1 MFKYFPHTD
10 ADLQAML
17 EKVGIKS
24 LDDLYAQ
31 IPDAIRFK
39 GDYQLPSEM
48 SEMEVRD
55 TFAKLGAMNTQLTCF
70 AGNGVYDHYTPS
82 VIPQLLQRSEFLTS
96 YTPYQ
101 AEISQGTLHY
111 IFEYQSMMA
120 ELTGMDVSNASMY
133 DGSTAT
139 AEAMMMAV
147 AAGKKQNKVLIS
159 DTLNTKLFNVVRNY
173 ALHQGIDW
181 DCIKSKDGQTDLDDL
196 KAKLA
201 EGGVAGVIVQ
211 YPNAFGIVEDY
222 TGFADACHENKALFI
237 MNSVAAD
244 LAVLKTPGEWGADI
258 AVGDGQSLGI
268 PMQWGGPYVG
278 YMCCTEKLIRK
289 MPGRIVGMTKDNR
302 GSSKSNDEL
311 AQALPSRDGGRPEV
325 NRAQRA
331 FVLTLQAREQH
342 IRRQKATSNICSNQS
357 LMALFV
363 TIYMSLMGK
372 QGLKEAAQLSYAGAH
387 YLCDELLKTGRF
399 HLAFDKPFFNEF
411 FVMYDGDVDT
421 LYQRFIEAG
430 ILGGVKLDEGI
441 LFAVTEKRTKEEIDN
456 LVKIAAL

>member
-1 MFKYFPHTD
+1 M
-10 ADLQAML
+10 
-17 EKVGIKS
+17 
-24 LDDLYAQ
+24 
-31 IPDAIRFK
+31 
-39 GDYQLPSEM
+39 
-48 SEMEVRD
+48 
-55 TFAKLGAMNTQLTCF
+55 
-70 AGNGVYDHYTPS
+70 GVYDHYTPS
-82 VIPQLLQRSEFLTS
+82 VVPNLLQRSEFLTS

-120 ELTGMDVSNASMY
+120 ELTGMDISNASMY
-133 DGSTAT
+133 DGTTAC

-147 AAGKKQNKVLIS
+147 AAGKKQRKVLVS
-159 DTLNTKLFNVVRNY
+159 GCLNPNTFEVLKTY
-173 ALHQGIDW
+173 ALHQDITLEVLPVR
-181 DCIKSKDGQTDLDDL
+181 DGTTSLDDV
-196 KAKLA
+196 KARLA

-211 YPNAFGIVEDY
+211 QPNLYGIVEDF
-222 TGFADACHENKALFI
+222 TGFAEACHDQKSLFVI
-237 MNSVAAD
+237 DSVAAD

-302 GSSKSNDEL
+302 D
-311 AQALPSRDGGRPEV
+311 
-325 NRAQRA
+325 QRA

-363 TIYMSLMGK
+363 TIYMSLMGR

-399 HLAFDKPFFNEF
+399 SLVYDKPFFNEF
-411 FVMYDGDVDT
+411 YVKYDGDADT

-430 ILGGVKLDEGI
+430 ILGGVRVDEGF

-456 LVKIAAL
+456 LVNMAAI

>member
-10 ADLQAML
+10 ADIQAML
-17 EKVGIKS
+17 DRIGVGS
-24 LDDLYAQ
+24 VDALYAA
-31 IPDAIRFK
+31 IPESVRFR

-48 SEMEVRD
+48 SEMEVRQL
-55 TFAKLGAMNTQLTCF
+55 FEKLGSMNKQLTCF
-70 AGNGVYDHYTPS
+70 AGMGVYDHYTPS

-133 DGSTAT
+133 DGTTAA
-139 AEAMMMAV
+139 AEAMLMAV
-147 AAGKKQNKVLIS
+147 AAAKKARRVLVAGAMNPLTVKVMNCYAQHHGIELC
-159 DTLNTKLFNVVRNY
+159 TLS
-173 ALHQGIDW
+173 A
-181 DCIKSKDGQTDLDDL
+181 KDGMTDLEAL
-196 KAKLA
+196 KEELTK
-201 EGGVAGVIVQ
+201 GDVAGVMVQ
-211 YPNAFGIVEDY
+211 QPNAFGIVEDF
-222 TGFADACHENKALFI
+222 TGFADACHEQKALF
-237 MNSVAAD
+237 MMDCVAAD

-268 PMQWGGPYVG
+268 PMQFGGPYVG

-302 GSSKSNDEL
+302 D
-311 AQALPSRDGGRPEV
+311 
-325 NRAQRA
+325 QRA

-387 YLCDELLKTGRF
+387 YLWDELKKTGRF
-399 HLAFDKPFFNEF
+399 HLVYNQPFFNEF
-411 FVMYDGDVDT
+411 YVKYDGDVDT
-421 LYQRFIEAG
+421 LYQRFVEAG
-430 ILGGVKLDEGI
+430 FLVARQEEG
-441 LFAVTEKRTKEEIDN
+441 LVFAVTEKRTKEEIDN

>member
-1 MFKYFPHTD
+1 MSYKYFPHTEE
-10 ADLQAML
+10 DLQAML
-17 EKVGIKS
+17 DKVGVDS
-24 LDDLYAQ
+24 LDALYAD
-31 IPDAIRFK
+31 IPEAIRFRK
-39 GDYQLPSEM
+39 DYDLPEAVSEV
-48 SEMEVRD
+48 EIRQTLEL
-55 TFAKLGAMNTQLTCF
+55 LGRQNKQLTCF
-70 AGNGVYDHYTPS
+70 AGAGVYDHYTPA

-133 DGSTAT
+133 DGTTAA
-139 AEAMMMAV
+139 AEAMMMCV
-147 AAGKKQNKVLIS
+147 AAGKKVNRVLVSGTMNPKTIEVLK
-159 DTLNTKLFNVVRNY
+159 TY
-173 ALHQGIDW
+173 ALHQGIEL
-181 DCIKSKDGQTDLDDL
+181 SMLEVEDGVTSRQDLE
-196 KAKLA
+196 AQLA
-201 EGGVAGVIVQ
+201 QGGVAGVMVQ
-211 YPNAFGIVEDY
+211 QPNVYGIVEDFS
-222 TGFADACHENKALFI
+222 GFADACHEQKALFVI
-237 MNSVAAD
+237 DSVAAD

-268 PMQWGGPYVG
+268 PMQFGGPYVG

-302 GSSKSNDEL
+302 D
-311 AQALPSRDGGRPEV
+311 
-325 NRAQRA
+325 QRA

-363 TIYMSLMGK
+363 TMYMSLMGR
-372 QGLKEAAQLSYAGAH
+372 QGLKEAAELSYAGAH

-399 HLAFDKPFFNEF
+399 TLVYDKPFFNEYL
-411 FVMYDGDVDT
+411 VSYDGDASM
-421 LYQRFIEAG
+421 LYQRFLDAG
-430 ILGGVKLDEGI
+430 ILGGVLMDDKF
-441 LFAVTEKRTKEEIDN
+441 LFAVTEKRTKDEIDN

>member
-1 MFKYFPHTD
+1 MYKYFPHTD
-10 ADLQAML
+10 EDLKVML
-17 EKVGIKS
+17 ERVGVES
-24 LDDLYAQ
+24 LDALYAD
-31 IPDAIRFK
+31 IPESIRFR
-39 GDYQLPSEM
+39 GDYELPSEM
-48 SEMEVRD
+48 SEMEVRQLFE
-55 TFAKLGAMNTQLTCF
+55 TLGAENQQLTCF
-70 AGNGVYDHYTPS
+70 AGMGVYDHYTPS

-120 ELTGMDVSNASMY
+120 ELTGMDISNASMY
-133 DGSTAT
+133 DGTTAA

-147 AAGKKQNKVLIS
+147 AAGKKARRVLIAG
-159 DTLNTKLFNVVRNY
+159 TMNPLTAKVMECY
-173 ALHQGIDW
+173 ARHQGISLNVLP
-181 DCIKSKDGQTDLDDL
+181 IRNGVTNIEDL
-196 KAKLA
+196 KSELAK
-201 EGGVAGVIVQ
+201 GDVAGLMVQ
-211 YPNAFGIVEDY
+211 QPNMCGIVEDF
-222 TGFADACHENKALFI
+222 TGFAEACHEQKALFM
-237 MNSVAAD
+237 MNCVAAD

-268 PMQWGGPYVG
+268 PMQFGGPYVG

-302 GSSKSNDEL
+302 E
-311 AQALPSRDGGRPEV
+311 
-325 NRAQRA
+325 QRA

-387 YLCDELLKTGRF
+387 YLWDELKKTGRF
-399 HLAFDKPFFNEF
+399 HLVYDQPFFNEF
-411 FVMYDGDVDT
+411 YVTYDGDVDT
-421 LYQRFIEAG
+421 LYQRFVDAG
-430 ILGGVKLDEGI
+430 FMGGVRLENGI
-441 LFAVTEKRTKEEIDN
+441 VFAVTEKRTKEEIDE

>member
-1 MFKYFPHTD
+1 MDYKYVPHTED
-10 ADLQAML
+10 DLKAMMD
-17 EKVGIKS
+17 KVGVKD
-24 LDDLYAQ
+24 LDGLYAQ

-39 GDYQLPSEM
+39 NDYQLPSEM
-48 SEMEVRD
+48 SEIEVRQLFD
-55 TFAKLGAMNTQLTCF
+55 KLGSQNQQMTCF
-70 AGNGVYDHYTPS
+70 AGYGVYDHYTPS
-82 VIPQLLQRSEFLTS
+82 VIPSLLQRSEFLTS

-120 ELTGMDVSNASMY
+120 ELTGMDISNASMY
-133 DGSTAT
+133 DGTTAT

-147 AAGKKQNKVLIS
+147 AAGKKVNKVLVS
-159 DTLNTKLFNVVRNY
+159 ETLNADIRKVLETY
-173 ALHQGIDW
+173 ALHQGIELET
-181 DCIKSKDGQTDLDDL
+181 ITEKDGVTDFDDL
-196 KAKLA
+196 KTKLA
-201 EGGVAGVIVQ
+201 VGGVAGVIVQ
-211 YPNAFGIVEDY
+211 QPNAIGLVEDF
-222 TGFADACHENKALFI
+222 TGFADACHDNKALLI
-237 MNSVAAD
+237 INSVAAD

-302 GSSKSNDEL
+302 D
-311 AQALPSRDGGRPEV
+311 
-325 NRAQRA
+325 QRA

-357 LMALFV
+357 LMALWV
-363 TIYMSLMGK
+363 TVYLSLMGK
-372 QGLKEAAQLSYAGAH
+372 EGLKEAAQLSYAGAH
-387 YLCDELLKTGRF
+387 YLCDELLKTERF
-399 HLAFDKPFFNEF
+399 KLAFDKPFFNEF
-411 FVMYDGDVDT
+411 YVKYDGDVDT

-430 ILGGVKLDEGI
+430 ILGGVRLEDGI

-456 LVKIAAL
+456 LVKMAAL

>member
-1 MFKYFPHTD
+1 MFNDQCSMNYKYFPHTD
-10 ADLQAML
+10 DDLKAML
-17 EKVGIKS
+17 AKVGMMG
-24 LDDLYAQ
+24 LDELYAQ
-31 IPDAIRFK
+31 IPESIRFK
-39 GDYQLPSEM
+39 GDYELPRAASEL
-48 SEMEVRD
+48 EVRQV
-55 TFAKLGAMNTQLTCF
+55 FEKLGSENKQLTCF
-70 AGNGVYDHYTPS
+70 AGMGVYDHYTPS
-82 VIPQLLQRSEFLTS
+82 VIPNLLQRSEFLTS

-120 ELTGMDVSNASMY
+120 ELTGMDISNASMY
-133 DGSTAT
+133 DGTTAC

-147 AAGKKQNKVLIS
+147 AAGKKQNKVLVS
-159 DTLNTKLFNVVRNY
+159 DGINPNTFNVLKTY
-173 ALHQGIDW
+173 ALHQGIDLVVLPV
-181 DCIKSKDGQTDLDDL
+181 KDGTTSLDEV
-196 KAKLA
+196 KARLA

-211 YPNAFGIVEDY
+211 QPNVYGIVEDF
-222 TGFADACHENKALFI
+222 TGFAEACHEQKSLFI
-237 MNSVAAD
+237 IDSVAAD

-268 PMQWGGPYVG
+268 PMQFGGPYVG

-302 GSSKSNDEL
+302 G
-311 AQALPSRDGGRPEV
+311 
-325 NRAQRA
+325 QRA

-387 YLCDELLKTGRF
+387 YLLDELLKTGRF
-399 HLAFDKPFFNEF
+399 SLVYDKPFFNEF
-411 FVMYDGDVDT
+411 YVKYDGDADT

-430 ILGGVKLDEGI
+430 ILGGVRVDEGI

>member
-1 MFKYFPHTD
+1 MYKYFPHTD
-10 ADLQAML
+10 KDLKAML
-17 EKVGIKS
+17 ERIGVNS
-24 LDDLYAQ
+24 LDALYAQ
-31 IPDAIRFK
+31 IPDDIRFR
-39 GDYQLPSEM
+39 GDYKIPSEM

-55 TFAKLGAMNTQLTCF
+55 LFAKLGSQNEQLTCF
-70 AGNGVYDHYTPS
+70 AGMGVYDHYTPS

-120 ELTGMDVSNASMY
+120 ELTGMDISNASMY
-133 DGSTAT
+133 DGSTAA

-147 AAGKKQNKVLIS
+147 AAGKKQNKVLVS
-159 DTLNTKLFNVVRNY
+159 EGVNPKTRQVLDTY
-173 ALHQGIDW
+173 ALHHGIELVT
-181 DCIKSKDGQTDLDDL
+181 IPAKDGATSRQNLEEQ
-196 KAKLA
+196 LA
-201 EGGVAGVIVQ
+201 QGGVAGMMVQ
-211 YPNAFGIVEDY
+211 QPNAFGIVEDF
-222 TGFADACHENKALFI
+222 TGFAEACHEQKALFM
-237 MNSVAAD
+237 MNCVAAD

-268 PMQWGGPYVG
+268 PMQFGGPYVG

-302 GSSKSNDEL
+302 G
-311 AQALPSRDGGRPEV
+311 
-325 NRAQRA
+325 QRA

-363 TIYMSLMGK
+363 TIYLSLMGK
-372 QGLKEAAQLSYAGAH
+372 QGMKEAAQLSYAGAH
-387 YLCDELLKTGRF
+387 YLWDELKKTGRF
-399 HLAFDKPFFNEF
+399 NLVFDKPFFNEF
-411 FVMYDGDVDT
+411 YVNYDGDVDT
-421 LYQRFIEAG
+421 LYQRFIDAG
-430 ILGGVKLDEGI
+430 FLGGVRLEDG
-441 LFAVTEKRTKEEIDN
+441 LVFAVTEKRTKEEIDN

>member
-1 MFKYFPHTD
+1 MNNFKFFPHTEEEIQQMLK
-10 ADLQAML
+10 ACGLQKL
-17 EKVGIKS
+17 E
-24 LDDLYAQ
+24 DLYAE
-31 IPDAIRFK
+31 IPEQIRFK
-39 GDYQLPSEM
+39 GDYELPNQM
-48 SEMEVRD
+48 SELELRQLMEC
-55 TFAKLGAMNTQLTCF
+55 LGQLNDELVVF
-70 AGNGVYDHYTPS
+70 AGAGSYDHYTPS
-82 VIPQLLQRSEFLTS
+82 VVPNIIERSEFLTS

-120 ELTGMDVSNASMY
+120 EMTGMDISNASMY
-133 DGSTAT
+133 DGATAT
-139 AEAMMMAV
+139 AEAAMMAV
-147 AAGKKQNKVLIS
+147 AAGKKMNRVLVSKTIDPKVLR
-159 DTLNTKLFNVVRNY
+159 VVETY
-173 ALHQGIDW
+173 AKFQGIDIVMI
-181 DCIKSKDGQTDLDDL
+181 DEKDGQTDRDDMQRKLD
-196 KAKLA
+196 

-211 YPNAFGIVEDY
+211 MPNYYGIVEDY
-222 TGFADACHENKALFI
+222 SGFADAIHEKKGLLI

-268 PMQWGGPYVG
+268 PMLFGGPYVG

-302 GSSKSNDEL
+302 E
-311 AQALPSRDGGRPEV
+311 
-325 NRAQRA
+325 QRA

-363 TIYMSLMGK
+363 TVYMSLMGR
-372 QGLKEAAQLSYAGAH
+372 QGLKEAAELSYAGAH

-399 HLAFDKPFFNEF
+399 RLAYEKPFFNEF
-411 FVMYDGDVDT
+411 YMNYDGDVDT
-421 LYQRFIEAG
+421 LYQRFIDAG
-430 ILGGVKLDEGI
+430 FLGGVKLDGGI
-441 LFAVTEKRTKEEIDN
+441 LFAVTEKRTKEEIDE

>member
-1 MFKYFPHTD
+1 MFKFFPHTEE
-10 ADLQAML
+10 DLQAMM
-17 EKVGIKS
+17 EKAGVER

-31 IPDAIRFK
+31 IPETIRFR

-48 SEMEVRD
+48 SELEVRD
-55 TFAKLGAMNTQLTCF
+55 LFEKLGSQNKQLTCF
-70 AGNGVYDHYTPS
+70 AGFGVYDHYMPS
-82 VIPQLLQRSEFLTS
+82 VIPSLLQRSEFLTS

-120 ELTGMDVSNASMY
+120 ELTGMDISNASMY
-133 DGSTAT
+133 DGTTAA

-147 AAGKKQNKVLIS
+147 AAGKKVNKVLVS
-159 DTLNTKLFNVVRNY
+159 AGLNPKTREVLDTY
-173 ALHQGIDW
+173 ALHQGIELVT
-181 DCIKSKDGQTDLDDL
+181 ISLKDGVTDLNDL
-196 KAKLA
+196 KARLA
-201 EGGVAGVIVQ
+201 EGGVAGVMVQ
-211 YPNAFGIVEDY
+211 QPNVFGIVEDL
-222 TGFADACHENKALFI
+222 TGFAEACHEQKALFI
-237 MNSVAAD
+237 MDCVAAD
-244 LAVLKTPGEWGADI
+244 LAILKTPGEWGADI

-268 PMQWGGPYVG
+268 PMQFGGPYVG

-302 GSSKSNDEL
+302 D
-311 AQALPSRDGGRPEV
+311 
-325 NRAQRA
+325 QRA

-399 HLAFDKPFFNEF
+399 SLVYDRPFFNEF
-411 FVMYDGDVDT
+411 YVKYDGDAET
-421 LYQRFIEAG
+421 LYLRFIEAG
-430 ILGGVKLDEGI
+430 FLGGVRFEEGF

-456 LVKIAAL
+456 LVKIAAI

>member
-1 MFKYFPHTD
+1 MDYKYFPHTSD
-10 ADLQAML
+10 DLQAMM
-17 EKVGIKS
+17 EKVGVTD
-24 LDDLYAQ
+24 LDGLYAQ

-48 SEMEVRD
+48 SELEVRQLFD
-55 TFAKLGAMNTQLTCF
+55 KLGSQNQQLTCF
-70 AGNGVYDHYTPS
+70 AGYGVYDHYMPS
-82 VIPQLLQRSEFLTS
+82 VIPSLLQRSEFLTS

-120 ELTGMDVSNASMY
+120 ELTGMDISNASMY
-133 DGSTAT
+133 DGTTAT

-147 AAGKKQNKVLIS
+147 AAGKKQNKVLVS
-159 DTLNTKLFNVVRNY
+159 AGLNPKTRKVLDTY
-173 ALHQGIDW
+173 ALHQGIELET
-181 DCIKSKDGQTDLDDL
+181 IPLKDGATDLSML
-196 KAKLA
+196 KSQLA
-201 EGGVAGVIVQ
+201 NGGVAGAIVQ
-211 YPNAFGIVEDY
+211 QPNVYGIVEDF
-222 TGFADACHENKALFI
+222 TGFAEACHEQKALFV
-237 MNSVAAD
+237 MNSVIAD

-268 PMQWGGPYVG
+268 PMQFGGPYVG

-302 GSSKSNDEL
+302 G
-311 AQALPSRDGGRPEV
+311 
-325 NRAQRA
+325 QRA

-363 TIYMSLMGK
+363 TMYLSLMGK
-372 QGLKEAAQLSYAGAH
+372 QGVKEAAELSYAGAH
-387 YLCDELLKTGRF
+387 YLCDELVKTGKF

-411 FVMYDGDVDT
+411 FVKYDGNVDT
-421 LYQRFIEAG
+421 LSKHLLDAG
-430 ILGGVKLDEGI
+430 ILGGVKLGDGI

-456 LVKIAAL
+456 LVNIAAL